1 MRRSTGGRV
10 TLTHV
15 AERAG
20 VSLSTVSKVL
30 NGRADVAEATR
41 TAVERAFAEL
51 GYVSRTDRRNPD
63 RRRSLLLV
71 LGNGVNP
78 YAAEILEG
86 VIEEARALDVTI
98 AITRADAPD
107 RINPNLLAQDV
118 ANQGHDGVIVIT
130 PEFTDDDLAF
140 LARRRVP
147 MAMIDPVD
155 PIHGEGVS
163 VGSTNWSGGLT
174 ATQYLIDQG
183 HRRIGFVGGP
193 RGSLVGQARLH
204 GYRAALERAGIPY
217 DRTLVTHALFRYAP
231 GHDQGAQLLG
241 LDEPPTAVFAAS
253 DLQALGV
260 MAAARER
267 GLEVPGDLSVVGYD
281 DSWAAEW
288 TVPALTTIRQ
298 PMPEMGRAAL
308 RAVLAQLDG
317 GAPPSRRVELNT
329 ELVVRGSV
337 APPRS

>member
-1 MRRSTGGRV
+1 MPGRRGERV
-10 TLTHV
+10 TLTEV
-15 AERAG
+15 AKRTG

-30 NGRADVAEATR
+30 NGRADVADATR
-41 TAVERAFAEL
+41 DAVERVFVEL
-51 GYVSRTDRRNPD
+51 GYVSRTDRRSPS
-63 RRRSLLLV
+63 RRPSLLLI

-78 YAAEILEG
+78 YAAQILEG
-86 VIEEARALDVTI
+86 VIEEARDLGVTI

-107 RINPNLLAQDV
+107 TISPSALVQELA
-118 ANQGHDGVIVIT
+118 NNGHAGVILVT
-130 PEFTDDDLAF
+130 PDFTDEDLAF

-163 VGSTNWSGGLT
+163 VGSANWSGGLT
-174 ATQYLIDQG
+174 ATRYLIDQG

-193 RGSLVGQARLH
+193 RGSLVGQAREH
-204 GYRAALERAGIPY
+204 GYHAALEGAGIPY
-217 DRTLVTHALFRYAP
+217 DRSLVTQAPFRYAP
-231 GHDQGAQLLG
+231 GHDQGEQLLS
-241 LDEPPTAVFAAS
+241 LDEPPTAIFAAS

-267 GLEVPGDLSVVGYD
+267 GLAIPRDLSVIGYD
-281 DSWAAEW
+281 DTWAAEW

-298 PMPEMGRAAL
+298 PMAEMGRAAV
-308 RAVLAQLDG
+308 RSVVAQIVG
-317 GAPPSRRVELNT
+317 GAPPTRRVELNT

-337 APPRS
+337 TAPRS